1 MNKMIITEKGVSNK
15 PVVIITFKT
24 EASIVDY
31 WIRNLEENPGK
42 YDIEMILQ
50 FNYSE
55 ACAENFH
62 AVYAGLLMAYKI
74 KAGELTPD
82 RILAAFFGTMTG
94 FSYAEEKFNEEG
106 EFNDSLE

>member
-31 WIRNLEENPGK
+31 WIRHLEENPGK
-42 YDIEMILQ
+42 YDIEIILQ

-62 AVYAGLLMAYKI
+62 HVFGGLCLAYQLKV
-74 KAGELTPD
+74 GSLTPD
-82 RILAAFFGTMTG
+82 KVLAAFFGTMTG
-94 FSYAEEKFNEEG
+94 FSYAEEKFNERE
-106 EFNDSLE
+106 ELNDSIE